1 MSLFSLFCQITCK
14 IEAFFQN
21 EILSEKNTKEKIF
34 IGKKGGSIS
43 CRRTVAGFVLIASY
57 LGLREKFRFATP
69 LWEKFSKKCTGLCV
83 R

>member
-43 CRRTVAGFVLIASY
+43 CRRTVQTTKNDETTSLII
-57 LGLREKFRFATP
+57 
-69 LWEKFSKKCTGLCV
+69 
-83 R
+83 